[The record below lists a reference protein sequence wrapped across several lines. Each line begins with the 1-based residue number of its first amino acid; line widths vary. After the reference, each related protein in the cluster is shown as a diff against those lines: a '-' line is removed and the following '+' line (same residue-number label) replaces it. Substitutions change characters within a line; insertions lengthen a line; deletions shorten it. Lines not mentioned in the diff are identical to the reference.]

1 MMDYKIFTT
10 NLANLKRMKGE
21 HKKLSSKLEDLI
33 YLETGVKGVSYGQV
47 MTSHNPS
54 LQALKRLEMVELV
67 DDLCR
72 ELNYLALAIDETEK
86 ALNKMPNEL
95 KDMLT
100 DKFIKGWTYD
110 RVGEKY
116 GFSHSGIQYRME
128 NETQKYL

>member
-1 MMDYKIFTT
+1 MDYKIFTT

-54 LQALKRLEMVELV
+54 LSALKRLEMVELV
-67 DDLCR
+67 DDMCR
-72 ELNYLALAIDETEK
+72 EINYLALAIDETEK
-86 ALNKMPNEL
+86 CLNKMPTEL

-110 RVGEKY
+110 KVGEKY